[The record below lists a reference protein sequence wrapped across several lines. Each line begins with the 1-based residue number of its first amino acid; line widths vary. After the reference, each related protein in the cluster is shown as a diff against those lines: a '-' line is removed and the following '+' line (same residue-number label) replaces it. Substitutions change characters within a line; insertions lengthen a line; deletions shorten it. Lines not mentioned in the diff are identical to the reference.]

1 MPAIPAPSKP
11 GIVVPKVDD
20 AEERAAAEDA
30 RLRAEAAEIKAKLAA
45 KRAAEAA
52 AQDREAADVAKKL
65 ADAKAQAETDAKADA
80 KAEPEARPS
89 EPGLAGPRNGAEM
102 DDESWT
108 GLREKALAADVEAAT
123 AAVNSIA
130 KPERGSDLVKQL
142 VRSEG
147 IVVAEDAHAKVVVHE
162 HMTIDTT
169 ANTARVTSAAV
180 ASITSAPPS
189 SAPELL
195 EDEPSDGIVRQ
206 VTTVETAPVRR
217 PPPGEIPPDDR
228 PGARKGEIQGR
239 PKIQTAPPIAAE
251 PSILIA
257 DIAAAHTAVAQV
269 ATAQAAAAPSPDIQ
283 QPSKELAVAEV
294 RKDAAHAFSDAEEE
308 FFRAGHGNTGKVP
321 TFTPAETFDDLDEG
335 YQPVG
340 FWDRL
345 RGKKPKK

>member
-1 MPAIPAPSKP
+1 M
-11 GIVVPKVDD
+11 
-20 AEERAAAEDA
+20 
-30 RLRAEAAEIKAKLAA
+30 
-45 KRAAEAA
+45 
-52 AQDREAADVAKKL
+52 
-65 ADAKAQAETDAKADA
+65 
-80 KAEPEARPS
+80 
-89 EPGLAGPRNGAEM
+89 
-102 DDESWT
+102 
-108 GLREKALAADVEAAT
+108 
-123 AAVNSIA
+123 
-130 KPERGSDLVKQL
+130 KQL

-147 IVVAEDAHAKVVVHE
+147 IVVAEETNQKVVVHE

-169 ANTARVTSAAV
+169 ANTARVTSTSV
-180 ASITSAPPS
+180 ASIQS
-189 SAPELL
+189 SAPEAL

-239 PKIQTAPPIAAE
+239 PKIATAPPINAE

-269 ATAQAAAAPSPDIQ
+269 ATAQAAAAPSPDIAL
-283 QPSKELAVAEV
+283 PSQELVVAEV

-321 TFTPAETFDDLDEG
+321 TFTPTETFDDLDEG

-345 RGKKPKK
+345 RGKKPPKK